1 MRKVFF
7 SMNDFSKEGGG
18 TIRMLGL
25 MNDYAS
31 LGNEVIFISNCPISK
46 HHLFQKNISLIYIDF
61 SFSGKQKRILQALL
75 SIFPVFVVKIF
86 FLKLF
91 KKLNETFKPFKN
103 EDIIFFEYLDNSIGY
118 IAKKQKWVNGYIN
131 DIHGVATEEFWFQH
145 SNTKSFI
152 KRCIFKAKFLSSKL
166 LDKKVFENALGIIF
180 SSHAMQDYFEK
191 HYNLKNVKKY
201 VVPNLISSNAITQEI
216 DTDLLKKISE
226 KYQVEKNKIVLF
238 AGGFKQ
244 TGGITDLVLA
254 FEKVINKKHDTI
266 LILIGDGKIMPQCKE
281 LVSKL
286 DLDKSVYFLGRI
298 PYNKLRTY
306 QEIADVIVCPD
317 KQNPFSD
324 MILHLKYLD
333 ALISGKIVINGS
345 FKSVQEINKDE
356 FLSLNFT
363 PSDIDSL
370 ANSISFALENKEELE
385 IKYRCSKTYT
395 AKNLTYSK
403 YISVLEN
410 YS

>member
-1 MRKVFF
+1 MKILRNIF
-7 SMNDFSKEGGG
+7 S
-18 TIRMLGL
+18 R
-25 MNDYAS
+25 Y
-31 LGNEVIFISNCPISK
+31 
-46 HHLFQKNISLIYIDF
+46 
-61 SFSGKQKRILQALL
+61 LL
-75 SIFPVFVVKIF
+75 SIV
-86 FLKLF
+86 
-91 KKLNETFKPFKN
+91 
-103 EDIIFFEYLDNSIGY
+103 
-118 IAKKQKWVNGYIN
+118 
-131 DIHGVATEEFWFQH
+131 
-145 SNTKSFI
+145 
-152 KRCIFKAKFLSSKL
+152 
-166 LDKKVFENALGIIF
+166 
-180 SSHAMQDYFEK
+180 
-191 HYNLKNVKKY
+191 
-201 VVPNLISSNAITQEI
+201 LILTM
-216 DTDLLKKISE
+216 
-226 KYQVEKNKIVLF
+226 VF